1 MCDYLGMST
10 ISVSRTIAA
19 PSSKIWAIV
28 SDLPRMGE
36 WSPENRGGSWIK
48 GATGPA
54 LGAKFTGNN
63 VNAAAKKKWSTE
75 STVSECVP
83 EKEFGIQV
91 TVGPVKVAHWHYLI
105 EDLGDG
111 TCKVTESTT
120 DRRPKLIRV
129 LGKFASGVDDRA
141 AFNRTSMELTLK
153 AISEAL

>member
-1 MCDYLGMST
+1 MAT

-19 PSSKIWAIV
+19 SSSNIWEIV

-48 GATGPA
+48 GATGAA

-63 VNAAAKKKWSTE
+63 VNASANKKWSTE

-83 EKEFGIQV
+83 GKEFGIEV

-111 TCKVTESTT
+111 TCRVTESTT
-120 DRRPKLIRV
+120 DRRPKLIRA
-129 LGKFASGVDDRA
+129 LGKFASGVEDRA
-141 AFNRTSMELTLK
+141 AFNKASMEQTLK
-153 AISEAL
+153 AISETL